1 LTASEIAI
9 TCALPLAD
17 TAVALALLAG
27 TDAARYLHL
36 VAATALSMVN
46 TTVTPQ
52 AAGVVVVVVVLIHED
67 DEATTTANAVLLG
80 VDAALPHLHARIQTF
95 LPRVPSI

>member
-1 LTASEIAI
+1 VTLIASEIAI

-46 TTVTPQ
+46 TTVTPP
-52 AAGVVVVVVVLIHED
+52 AAGGVVVVLIHED

-80 VDAALPHLHARIQTF
+80 VDAALPLLHARIQTF
-95 LPRVPSI
+95 LPRVPST

>member
-36 VAATALSMVN
+36 VAATALSMAN
-46 TTVTPQ
+46 TTVTPP
-52 AAGVVVVVVVLIHED
+52 AAGVVLLIHED

>member
-52 AAGVVVVVVVLIHED
+52 AAGVVVVVVLIHED

>member
-1 LTASEIAI
+1 LIASEIAI

-17 TAVALALLAG
+17 TDVALALLVG

-46 TTVTPQ
+46 TTVTPP
-52 AAGVVVVVVVLIHED
+52 AAGGVVVVLIHED

-80 VDAALPHLHARIQTF
+80 VDAALPLLHARIQTF